1 MQTENAGREGRK
13 TGNGFRFNL
22 FELGGA
28 LGDLGTLLPLA
39 IALIT
44 LNGMSTTSVFLVVGL
59 SYVTAGLFYRLP
71 MPVQPLKAVAAIAI
85 AGGLSAS
92 VVSASGLVMAVVL
105 LLLSITGTIGLVS
118 RLFPRAVI
126 RGIQL
131 GLALFLVKAGLF
143 LVARKQVIV
152 GGNDSFFG
160 LANLNISAGW
170 LLAAA
175 FGVVFVMLLRSR
187 KVPASLAVLGLGIA
201 AGMFWGS
208 FPGLKT
214 MHFGLSLPSA
224 SVPSLANLT
233 TALVLLVIP
242 QIPLT
247 LGNAVFATQDTARIY
262 FGTKAKRVTPR
273 ALTTTMGLS
282 NLAAGLLGG
291 MPVCHGSGGLT
302 AHYRLGARTGAAGLM
317 LGALFVTLAVFVDGN
332 ALPILSLI
340 PYSVL
345 GVLVVFV
352 GVQHGLLV
360 RDLRGAP
367 DIAVVSV
374 IAIMAVITGNLAIG
388 FGSGMALHFLLKG
401 MSKVGWLSRGRIPA
415 RQSQE
420 LG

>member
-1 MQTENAGREGRK
+1 LKAENAGSEGRK
-13 TGNGFRFNL
+13 AGNGFRFNL

-44 LNGMSTTSVFLVVGL
+44 LNGMSATSVFLVVGL

-92 VVSASGLVMAVVL
+92 IVSASGLVMAVVL
-105 LLLSITGTIGLVS
+105 LLLSITGAIGLVS

-131 GLALFLVKAGLF
+131 GLALFLVKAGLS
-143 LVARKQVIV
+143 LVARNQVIV
-152 GGNDSFFG
+152 GGDDSFFG

-175 FGVVFVMLLRSR
+175 FGGVFVLLLRSK

-214 MHFGLSLPSA
+214 MHFGLVLPSA

-233 TALVLLVIP
+233 AALVLLVIP
-242 QIPLT
+242 QVPLT
-247 LGNAVFATQDTARIY
+247 LGNAVFATQDTARTY

-273 ALTTTMGLS
+273 ALITTMGLS

-291 MPVCHGSGGLT
+291 MPVCHGSGGIT

-317 LGALFVTLAVFVDGN
+317 LGALFVALAVFVDGN

-345 GVLVVFV
+345 GVLVVFI

-360 RDLRGAP
+360 RDLRGVA
-367 DIAVVSV
+367 DIAVASL
-374 IAIMAVITGNLAIG
+374 IAIVAVITGNLAIG
-388 FGSGMALHFLLKG
+388 FGGGMALHFLLKG
-401 MSKVGWLSRGRIPA
+401 MSTVGWLNRGRNPS